1 MCRRIWCMESDC
13 DCQWENSLS
22 RKTSRRNRIEAIL
35 KNHQR
40 LHPDDENSIKMPA
53 EDNVQHQQILLG
65 QSTTKEVKTDEWSN
79 PLNDYSDNEDEEIF
93 WVSLLLSL
101 IHI

>member
-1 MCRRIWCMESDC
+1 MCRRIWSVEHDC

-40 LHPDDENSIKMPA
+40 FHPDENEEEEKEKESNIRSNISTQQMLIG
-53 EDNVQHQQILLG
+53 NVNTRH
-65 QSTTKEVKTDEWSN
+65 D
-79 PLNDYSDNEDEEIF
+79 DHSDNEEEEDDEEVF
-93 WVSLLLSL
+93 WVSWKRE
-101 IHI
+101 